1 MLKIYHD
8 DQPHN
13 LTHVFGMT
21 YDQFTDGVNV
31 KLGNGQV
38 KYWMELLSPSTA
50 KTLYSY
56 DHSQWGSYSAITSN
70 NYGSGTATYL
80 GCYFDDAELLKNLLK
95 SICSQAQITLPEA
108 AYPVVIKKGV
118 NQLGREVIY
127 YFNYSDT
134 PQSVVYDGKKAATL
148 LLQSKQKNDSPSQAA
163 KAVTLSP
170 GDTLMLQDWDVAVL
184 EV

>member
-8 DQPHN
+8 DQPHG

-56 DHSQWGSYSAITSN
+56 GHPQWGSYSAITQN
-70 NYGSGTATYL
+70 KYGNGTATYL

-95 SICSQAQITLPEA
+95 SICSLAQITVPESG
-108 AYPVVIKKGV
+108 YPIVIKKGT
-118 NQLGREVIY
+118 NELGKEVVY

-134 PQSVVYDGKKAATL
+134 PQSVTYDGKKAATL
-148 LLQSKQKNDSPSQAA
+148 LLQSKQKNDSLPQTGQT
-163 KAVTLSP
+163 VTISP
-170 GDTLMLQDWDVAVL
+170 GDTMTLQDWDVAVL